1 MSRTYT
7 NIEHLASEVFSRKAA
22 GETNR
27 EIAESYNLT
36 LAQIRNLVFRQNRKS
51 RRIAQGYI
59 PRKKGRPVKD
69 LQNEEI
75 IKTNEIIALQMQVEI
90 LRNFL
95 LEVGRM

>member
-1 MSRTYT
+1 MSRNYR
-7 NIEHLASEVFSRKAA
+7 NIEHLASEVFRRKAA

-36 LAQIRNLVFRQNRKS
+36 LVQIRNLVFRQNCKS

-59 PRKKGRPVKD
+59 PRKRGRPVKD
-69 LQNEEI
+69 LQDEEI
-75 IKTNEIIALQMQVEI
+75 IRTNEIIALQMQVEV

-95 LEVGRM
+95 SEVGRM